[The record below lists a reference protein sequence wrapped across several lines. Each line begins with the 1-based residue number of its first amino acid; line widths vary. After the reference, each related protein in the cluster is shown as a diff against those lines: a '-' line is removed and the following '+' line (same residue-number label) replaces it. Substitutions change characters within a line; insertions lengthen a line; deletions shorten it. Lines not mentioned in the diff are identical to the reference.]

1 MLNVNC
7 RSDAGWLEKGLA
19 ALRYEGAFVVEDVL
33 DPAMI
38 AEARERMYAVQARI
52 RADVGDDRLARA
64 GELGVLRLMFG
75 YDEWFMRFLEL
86 PELLAIVDATVSPTA
101 VLHLQN
107 GFVLP
112 PTPASNGTTA
122 VFQQRF
128 HRDFPRHLEG
138 YLGSINT
145 LIAIDEF
152 TAENGGTLVV
162 PATHQRPEQPP
173 EAYLEAMAQPVE
185 CPPGAVIVFDSTLWH
200 AAGRNAST
208 KDRLGINQQ
217 FTRSFLKQQIDY
229 VRALGD
235 DVVERQPARTQQ
247 LLGWHTRV
255 VTVLDEYYRPAEERL
270 YRSGQG

>member
-7 RSDAGWLEKGLA
+7 RRDPAWLEKGVA
-19 ALRYEGAFVVEDVL
+19 ALEYEGAFVVEDVVE
-33 DPAMI
+33 PAVL
-38 AEARERMYAVQARI
+38 AEARERMYAVQASI
-52 RADVGDDRLARA
+52 RADIGEERLARA
-64 GELGVLRLMFG
+64 GELGVLRLMLA
-75 YDEWFMRFLEL
+75 YDEWFVRFLEL

-112 PTPASNGTTA
+112 PTPPANGTAA
-122 VFQQRF
+122 VFQQRY
-128 HRDFPRHLEG
+128 HRYFPRHMNG
-138 YLGSINT
+138 YLASINT

-162 PATHQRPEQPP
+162 PATHQRAEQPP
-173 EAYLEAMAQPVE
+173 ERYLEAMAQPVA

-200 AAGRNAST
+200 AAGRNTST
-208 KDRLGINQQ
+208 RDRLGINQQ

-235 DVVERQPARTQQ
+235 EVVERQAPRTQQ
-247 LLGWHTRV
+247 LLGWYTRV
-255 VTVLDEYYRPAEERL
+255 VTSLDEFYRPTEARL